1 MKDFSNLTAHEIE
14 MMMIRLKH
22 EYTRR
27 RGEFSNTFATEWV
40 EDWIDEIQQEG
51 YNIVI
56 SNPGVNEEMTIL
68 PYDFISVTRE

>member
-27 RGEFSNTFATEWV
+27 RNEFSKTFATEWV

-51 YNIVI
+51 YNITI
-56 SNPGVNEEMTIL
+56 SNPGVNEEMTIQ